1 MNKLEQ
7 ALWEAERHAS
17 ALTDALAEWKAS
29 PPQSL
34 QQVETDRGT
43 RRMADQL
50 LFRFLKLQDAL
61 GERLVPATLAALL
74 EPDVDRPMLD
84 KLNRLDRLGYLR
96 LDDWLGWRDLRNR
109 LSHEYPEH
117 PELRW
122 ATLRAVV
129 LAAEDMLRTYTHW
142 RARLPLQPAA

>member
-7 ALWEAERHAS
+7 ALWEADRHAA
-17 ALTDALAEWKAS
+17 ALGDALAEWHAA
-29 PPQSL
+29 PPDAL
-34 QQVETDRGT
+34 QQVELDRSA
-43 RRMADQL
+43 RRLSDQL

-61 GERLVPATLAALL
+61 GERLVPATLSALL
-74 EPDVDRPMLD
+74 EPDADRPMLD

-109 LSHEYPEH
+109 LSHEYPEQ

-122 ATLRAVV
+122 ATLKAVV
-129 LAAEDMLRTYTHW
+129 QAAGEMIDTYGHW
-142 RARLPLQPAA
+142 RERLPRRD